1 MFLVRLVNIFRNFL
15 LFFPGIFRPI
25 IAVLIIL
32 AFVFIIFEII
42 SSLWRLIGR

>member
-1 MFLVRLVNIFRNFL
+1 MFLLRLVNLFRQFL
-15 LFFPGIFRPI
+15 LFFPSVFRPL

-32 AFVFIIFEII
+32 AFAFIIVEII